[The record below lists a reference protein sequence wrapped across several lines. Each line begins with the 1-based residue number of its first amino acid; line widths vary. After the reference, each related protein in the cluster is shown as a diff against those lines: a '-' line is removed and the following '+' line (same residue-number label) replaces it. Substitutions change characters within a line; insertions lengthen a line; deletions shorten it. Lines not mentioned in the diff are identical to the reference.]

1 MGTPM
6 KIGLDL
12 AWRIELD
19 GVEYVLEPLLFD
31 LLAAV
36 EKGGHLNY
44 ASRATEVSY
53 RHAWGLMRTWEA
65 RFKAPLVDLQRGR
78 GATLTDI
85 GRALLEARERAQLA
99 TGPTLADAAGEACG
113 RLQQSMGDARVTLRV
128 ASSHSDLLTGL
139 VDALDASRWQVVLDV
154 IGSEAALR
162 RYQRG
167 DIDIAGFHLPLGE
180 LGATVGLSL
189 LALLDDARDQVFL
202 LEMRALGL
210 VSSPQAPVT
219 TLEALPESALRF
231 INRQPG
237 SGTRLVFDGLL
248 GLRGIAPGAILG
260 YRNEE
265 YTHSAVAAMVAS
277 GGADAGFC
285 TASAAARFGLHFQP
299 FVQERFYLCLR
310 RSARRELSEAVT
322 TYVAHALNAGATP
335 RSLNEVQ
342 PGVALLRRLHTSL

>member
-1 MGTPM
+1 M

-19 GVEYVLEPLLFD
+19 GVEYVLEPLLFE

-99 TGPTLADAAGEACG
+99 TGPTLAEVAGEASAL
-113 RLQQSMGDARVTLRV
+113 LQQSMGGARVGLRV

-167 DIDIAGFHLPLGE
+167 EIDIAGFHLPLGE
-180 LGATVGLSL
+180 LGPTVGLKL

-210 VSSPQAPVT
+210 ISRPEAPVT
-219 TLEALPESALRF
+219 ALETLPRSGLRF

-237 SGTRLVFDGLL
+237 AGTRLVFDGLL
-248 GLRGIAPGAILG
+248 GLRGIPPGEITG

-277 GGADAGFC
+277 GGADAGFG

-310 RSARRELSEAVT
+310 RSARREVSDAVT
-322 TYVAHALNAGATP
+322 AYVTSVLNAGP
-335 RSLNEVQ
+335 RPASMNPVQ
-342 PGVALLRRLHTSL
+342 PGVGLLRRLHAAL